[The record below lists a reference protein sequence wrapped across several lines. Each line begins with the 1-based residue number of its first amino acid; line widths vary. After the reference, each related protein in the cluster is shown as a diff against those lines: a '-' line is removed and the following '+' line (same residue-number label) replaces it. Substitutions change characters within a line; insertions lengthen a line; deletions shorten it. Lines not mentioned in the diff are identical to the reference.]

1 MEELIIALL
10 LSASFYGILRFFKIS
25 WLKLAFPPNFIY
37 IVGIFAWCTILALL
51 VVVYSL
57 VSLVIDV
64 FVAFEVNTAIGL
76 VIMLT
81 LCGVA
86 AILLIVKKKVLDLA
100 HMLPFLLAAIQ
111 FRPYDAK
118 RQELFEQHE
127 RTQLRQAE
135 MAFSKRNQ
143 SGEPAEDEVI
153 IIADDEDDDTKDV
166 KAGSDSPESSTEL
179 ELLKKGGGV
188 DISDIFKV
196 MTAEKPSHPFY
207 QYLSVLRINP
217 SEKILSF
224 KLVFPMFTKASDLT
238 PEKLLRVKQGAY
250 QVFQA
255 ILAEEW
261 LKPYLEFAASMKTTC
276 FRIRRDDF
284 DMPQEQLFLS
294 IQAGMSH
301 MRQRM
306 GKPFNNADFS
316 NIATI
321 TVEKE

>member
-10 LSASFYGILRFFKIS
+10 LSASFYGVLRFFKIS

-37 IVGIFAWCTILALL
+37 IVGIFAWCTVLALL
-51 VVVYSL
+51 TVVYSL
-57 VSLVIDV
+57 VSLLIDV
-64 FVAFEVNTAIGL
+64 YLTFEFATATGL

-81 LCGVA
+81 LCAVA
-86 AILLIVKKKVLDLA
+86 AILLIAKKEVLDLA
-100 HMLPFLLAAIQ
+100 HMLPFLRAAIQ
-111 FRPYDAK
+111 FKPYDAK

-127 RTQLRQAE
+127 RTQLRQSE
-135 MAFSKRNQ
+135 IAFSKRNQ

-153 IIADDEDDDTKDV
+153 IISDDENGDTKDV

-179 ELLKKGGGV
+179 ELLKRGGGV
-188 DISDIFKV
+188 DISELFKAR
-196 MTAEKPSHPFY
+196 TAAKPSHPFY

-224 KLVFPMFTKASDLT
+224 KLVFPMFTKASDIT

-261 LKPYLEFAASMKTTC
+261 LKPYLEFVTSVKTTC

-284 DMPQEQLFLS
+284 DMAQEQLFLS

-301 MRQRM
+301 MRQRL

-316 NIATI
+316 SIATI